1 MKIISF
7 RMHPSFKA
15 AFDLAV
21 KLRTKG
27 LPRNRFIT
35 PLIEEAIEEASRDA
49 TEFSTSSEKPRAVQI
64 SDEHYELLVAKAKK
78 AGVSRTAI
86 IDDGIRRIVRKASK
100 LNGMKP

>member
-15 AFDLAV
+15 TWDQAV
-21 KLRTKG
+21 KLFTVR

-35 PLIEEAIEEASRDA
+35 PMVEEAIERANVTGYSQY
-49 TEFSTSSEKPRAVQI
+49 SEKPRAVQI
-64 SDEHYELLVAKAKK
+64 SDRHFAMLAQKAKK

-86 IDDGIRRIVRKASK
+86 IDDGIRRIVNNHKEKR
-100 LNGMKP
+100 